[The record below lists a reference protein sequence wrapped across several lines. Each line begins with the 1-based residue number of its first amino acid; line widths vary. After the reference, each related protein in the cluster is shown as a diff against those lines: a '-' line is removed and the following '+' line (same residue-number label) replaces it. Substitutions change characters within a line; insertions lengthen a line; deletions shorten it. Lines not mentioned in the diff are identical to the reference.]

1 MPAAA
6 SAQSRQIGEREFVV
20 LMASLMALVALSID
34 SMLPALGEIARDLDA
49 GDPNRRQLVIGV
61 YLFAAALGA
70 LLPGA
75 LADRFGRRP
84 VLFGALALYT
94 LFALASA
101 LVTDFNTLL
110 LVRGLQAFLS
120 AGLSVLPNAI
130 IRDSYEGDRMA
141 RMMSTTALVFMA
153 VPMLAPSYGQAI
165 LLFAGW
171 RWIFGC
177 TAVLAVGVGVWAWL
191 RLPETLDPA
200 NKQAIRLGAIFSN
213 MRIALSDRSSIG
225 YVIGGG
231 VLWAGMFG
239 FLNSSQQLVAEHFG
253 AAERFPLL
261 FAVSLLKVD
270 VVRLVLGERW
280 MAAAPILGWLALLH
294 CFYAIGPAIGPYLL
308 ARQRADVAFWMNVWA
323 ALLYA
328 AAVAVGARHGAEG
341 VAIALLIATA
351 TGLFTIG
358 FWVRWNITHMGGMAF
373 IATLMPGLVAAT
385 AAYGAADIFLWAIEG
400 SIPSGSWRH
409 LLSGLALGG
418 AVYAGVLVL
427 WFRPAVA
434 EILDAADLR
443 PRSIAGQ
450 G

>member
-200 NKQAIRLGAIFSN
+200 NKQAIRLGAIFGN

-261 FAVSLLKVD
+261 FAVMAGSMAVANLTNARIV
-270 VVRLVLGERW
+270 ERFGARRVSHTALFAFIAVACLQIW
-280 MAAAPILGWLALLH
+280 RAFSGNEQLWDFVALQSAQMCLIAFMGANFTSIAMQPFGRIAGAAASVQMFLRSVLSALLGAAIGQAYDGSARPLALALLT
-294 CFYAIGPAIGPYLL
+294 G
-308 ARQRADVAFWMNVWA
+308 
-323 ALLYA
+323 
-328 AAVAVGARHGAEG
+328 G
-341 VAIALLIATA
+341 V
-351 TGLFTIG
+351 
-358 FWVRWNITHMGGMAF
+358 
-373 IATLMPGLVAAT
+373 
-385 AAYGAADIFLWAIEG
+385 
-400 SIPSGSWRH
+400 
-409 LLSGLALGG
+409 LAL
-418 AVYAGVLVL
+418 ALVL
-427 WFRPAVA
+427 FSEKGRLFRRLHPPVTKQ
-434 EILDAADLR
+434 L
-443 PRSIAGQ
+443 
-450 G
+450 

>member
-1 MPAAA
+1 MKGHGRAMPAAA

-177 TAVLAVGVGVWAWL
+177 TALLAVGVGIWAWL

-261 FAVSLLKVD
+261 FAVMAGSMAVANLTNARIV
-270 VVRLVLGERW
+270 ERFGARRVSHTALFAFIAVACLQIW
-280 MAAAPILGWLALLH
+280 RAFSGTEQLWDFVALQSAQMCLIAFMGANFTSIAMQPFGRIAGAAASVQMFLRSVLSALLGAAIGQAYDGSARPLALALLT
-294 CFYAIGPAIGPYLL
+294 G
-308 ARQRADVAFWMNVWA
+308 
-323 ALLYA
+323 
-328 AAVAVGARHGAEG
+328 G
-341 VAIALLIATA
+341 V
-351 TGLFTIG
+351 
-358 FWVRWNITHMGGMAF
+358 
-373 IATLMPGLVAAT
+373 
-385 AAYGAADIFLWAIEG
+385 
-400 SIPSGSWRH
+400 
-409 LLSGLALGG
+409 LAL
-418 AVYAGVLVL
+418 ALVL
-427 WFRPAVA
+427 FSEKGRLFRRLHPPVTKQ
-434 EILDAADLR
+434 L
-443 PRSIAGQ
+443 
-450 G
+450 

>member
-1 MPAAA
+1 MKGHGRAMPAAA
-6 SAQSRQIGEREFVV
+6 STQSRQIGEREFVV

-177 TAVLAVGVGVWAWL
+177 TALLAVGVGVWAWL

-200 NKQAIRLGAIFSN
+200 NKQAIRLGAIFGN

-261 FAVSLLKVD
+261 FAVMAGSMAVANLTNARIV
-270 VVRLVLGERW
+270 ERFGARRVSHTALFAFIAVACLQIW
-280 MAAAPILGWLALLH
+280 RAFSGNEQLWDFVALQSAQMCLIAFMGANFTSIAMQPFGRIAGAAASVQMFLRSVLSALLGAAIGQAYDGSARPLALALLT
-294 CFYAIGPAIGPYLL
+294 G
-308 ARQRADVAFWMNVWA
+308 
-323 ALLYA
+323 
-328 AAVAVGARHGAEG
+328 G
-341 VAIALLIATA
+341 V
-351 TGLFTIG
+351 
-358 FWVRWNITHMGGMAF
+358 
-373 IATLMPGLVAAT
+373 
-385 AAYGAADIFLWAIEG
+385 
-400 SIPSGSWRH
+400 
-409 LLSGLALGG
+409 LAL
-418 AVYAGVLVL
+418 ALVMFSERGRL
-427 WFRPAVA
+427 FRRLHPPVTKQ
-434 EILDAADLR
+434 L
-443 PRSIAGQ
+443 
-450 G
+450 

>member
-1 MPAAA
+1 MKGHGRAMPAAA

-130 IRDSYEGDRMA
+130 IRDSYEGDRMV

-177 TAVLAVGVGVWAWL
+177 TALLAVGVGIWAWL

-200 NKQAIRLGAIFSN
+200 NKQAIQLGAIFGN

-261 FAVSLLKVD
+261 FAVMAGSMAVANLTNARIV
-270 VVRLVLGERW
+270 ERFGARRVSHTALFAFIAVACLQIW
-280 MAAAPILGWLALLH
+280 RAFSGNEQLWDFVALQSAQMCLIAFMGANFTSIAMQPFGRIAGAAASVQMFLRSVLSALLGAAIGQAYDGSARPLALALLT
-294 CFYAIGPAIGPYLL
+294 G
-308 ARQRADVAFWMNVWA
+308 
-323 ALLYA
+323 
-328 AAVAVGARHGAEG
+328 G
-341 VAIALLIATA
+341 V
-351 TGLFTIG
+351 
-358 FWVRWNITHMGGMAF
+358 
-373 IATLMPGLVAAT
+373 
-385 AAYGAADIFLWAIEG
+385 
-400 SIPSGSWRH
+400 
-409 LLSGLALGG
+409 LAL
-418 AVYAGVLVL
+418 ALVL
-427 WFRPAVA
+427 FSERGRLFRRLHPPVTKQ
-434 EILDAADLR
+434 L
-443 PRSIAGQ
+443 
-450 G
+450 